1 MSLCF
6 SAEYHVLVS
15 LEGCA
20 FATVLPFCGAE
31 VVVTDEP
38 NDDVFACLWEIER
51 TFGEKEEQ
59 KIDKI

>member
-1 MSLCF
+1 MAFKERENEVFHRGSMSLCF

-38 NDDVFACLWEIER
+38 NDDVFACL
-51 TFGEKEEQ
+51 
-59 KIDKI
+59 